1 MLPEGPRATG
11 MAIAAGVN
19 WFFTTVIALGFPPVA
34 DALGNYAFMP
44 FVASLAATFLFSLWA
59 VPETKG
65 RTPDEVVL
73 MLQGGAKRG
82 RARGLLGG
90 DDDDDDEEEA
100 GDVGRAAY

>member
-19 WFFTTVIALGFPPVA
+19 WLFTTVIALGFPPVA
-34 DALGNYAFMP
+34 DSLGNYAFMP
-44 FVASLAATFLFSLWA
+44 FVASLVCTFLFSLWA

-65 RTPDEVVL
+65 RTPDQVIAW
-73 MLQGGAKRG
+73 LQGGAA
-82 RARGLLGG
+82 RARGALLG
-90 DDDDDDEEEA
+90 DDDDEDEE